1 MSGLEFYV
9 VEIFNCY
16 IDELPTNHMLR
27 MEIANKTTWQ
37 VLSLI
42 PANGENSLVAISLF
56 GL

>member
-1 MSGLEFYV
+1 MSELEPYV
-9 VEIFNCY
+9 VEIFDCC

-42 PANGENSLVAISLF
+42 PANGENSLTAISLF